1 MPDKNKL
8 FGGIMKINT
17 EDLAAIYVDGNLVS
31 IDALEAG
38 ELVELEA
45 SDVLSK
51 EDVEKLTDEGF
62 LLFCDRTGKQITV

>member
-1 MPDKNKL
+1 
-8 FGGIMKINT
+8 MKINT